1 MVDRGILRTAQL
13 LLGHPEKHDPIDCDA
28 CRAIQNR
35 QWSLALRC
43 AAGTDTP
50 ITLAALIE
58 LYLGG
63 LAAGLLPDLE
73 ADGAETDAVPLEDD
87 DIVVRH
93 ADGQALLKKHVF

>member
-1 MVDRGILRTAQL
+1 VVDRGILRTAQL

-73 ADGAETDAVPLEDD
+73 ADGTETDAVPLEDD